1 MLIVLRPK
9 WWWASWM
16 EPLCVFQSCKL
27 AVPQEGPPVLQPT
40 NIVYH
45 SKDYNNEGL
54 RKFKIDHRSIDGSYT
69 CTSSMRI
76 WYLITATCQQHTHT
90 CLIIAIIIFMHTYP
104 PSIDIRHTHTHTHTY
119 THVWHCT
126 CYPAPICVISASSH
140 LYKQQEKPL
149 ITPVHIQLHV

>member
-1 MLIVLRPK
+1 MMMMGQLNGAFV
-9 WWWASWM
+9 
-16 EPLCVFQSCKL
+16 CVPIKL

-54 RKFKIDHRSIDGSYT
+54 RKFKIDHRSIDNSYT

-76 WYLITATCQQHTHT
+76 WYHFTATCQQHTHT

-104 PSIDIRHTHTHTHTY
+104 PSIDIRHTHTHTHTHTY
-119 THVWHCT
+119 DTALVILLQSALSPRVPTCT
-126 CYPAPICVISASSH
+126 NNRKSH
-140 LYKQQEKPL
+140 
-149 ITPVHIQLHV
+149 